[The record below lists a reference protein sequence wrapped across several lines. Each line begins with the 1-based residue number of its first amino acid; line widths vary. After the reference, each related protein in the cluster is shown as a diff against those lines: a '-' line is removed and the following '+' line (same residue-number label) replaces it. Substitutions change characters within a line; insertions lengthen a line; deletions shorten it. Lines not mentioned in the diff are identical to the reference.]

1 MSITERQ
8 PAAQVVSPTVNSIQ
22 VPRRLVTSAWGGT
35 ETTVI
40 ETSRALQA
48 AGHPTRVF
56 TSLAMSDQVRERIG
70 DVEVK
75 RFPYVYP
82 FLGLSREEL
91 CDMDRKGGNLVS
103 LALLRAL
110 IREPG
115 LNLLHAHSGKRLGG
129 IVRTAAR
136 LRRIPYVVTLH
147 GNVFD
152 VPDEEKTNLV
162 APIRGKLEWGRP
174 LGMMLGSRRVLED
187 AAAVICVGRSE
198 YDAARSALPGQRV
211 EFLPN
216 GVNSRRFAHAEGS
229 RFRALRAIPESAKVI
244 LCVSRIDPQKNQLS
258 LIQSMPVL
266 LAAAPD
272 AHLVLVGPVTRPA
285 YLAQIK
291 AQIKALDLASRVH
304 IIDGLAPD
312 DPSLIEAY
320 HAADVFCLPSM
331 HEPFGIVIL
340 EAWAAGLPVVASRV
354 GGIPSFVSEGDDTL
368 LVPPGDV
375 HALGQSLQTVLQNFG
390 LAARLGD
397 NGRQRARREFD
408 WSVIADRVLDLYR
421 DILRRHR

>member
-1 MSITERQ
+1 MS
-8 PAAQVVSPTVNSIQ
+8 AQSVCQAVNSIQ

-48 AGHPTRVF
+48 EGHPTRVF
-56 TSLAMSDQVRERIG
+56 TSLAMSDQISECIG
-70 DVEVK
+70 DIEVR

-91 CDMDRKGGNLVS
+91 CEMDRKGGNLVS

-110 IREPG
+110 LREPG
-115 LNLLHAHSGKRLGG
+115 VNLLHAHSGKRLGG

-136 LRRIPYVVTLH
+136 LRGIPYVVTLH

-152 VPDEEKTNLV
+152 VPDEEKTDLV
-162 APIRGKLEWGRP
+162 KPIRGKLEWGRP
-174 LGMMLGSRRVLED
+174 LGLMLGSRRVLDD

-198 YDAARSALPGQRV
+198 YEAARDALPGQRV

-216 GVNSRRFAHAEGS
+216 GVNSQHFAKGDGS
-229 RFRALRAIPESAKVI
+229 RFRARMAIPESAKVV

-258 LIQSMPVL
+258 LVESMPAL

-285 YLAQIK
+285 YLARVRSQIE
-291 AQIKALDLASRVH
+291 ALNLVSRVH
-304 IIDGLAPD
+304 VIEGLAPD
-312 DPSLIEAY
+312 DPSLVEAY

-354 GGIPSFVSEGDDTL
+354 GGIPSFVADGDDGL

-375 HALGQSLQTVLQNFG
+375 HALAQSLKAVLRNFG
-390 LAARLGD
+390 LGASLGD
-397 NGRQRARREFD
+397 SGRRRACREFD
-408 WSVIADRVLDLYR
+408 WSVIADRVLALYR